1 MQQVIPKTDQAFWL
15 LNIYVIKSIKCQMN
29 KTSNILASMLSIFFG
44 LLISCGNTNSKN
56 APNADVSKQIN
67 EYKGPTQLATF
78 AGGCFWC
85 VEAPF
90 EDVAGV
96 ISVISGYAGGKEKNP
111 TYNEVSAG
119 KTSHKEAIQIKF
131 DPEVIS
137 YLELVD
143 IFWQTYDPTDV
154 GGSFF
159 DRGTQYES
167 AIFVH
172 SAEQKKVAEESKSTL
187 DKSKKFEKPIA
198 TPIIKYTNFYPAEEY
213 HQDYYKKNPSEYY
226 AYRNGSGRDA
236 FIKKHWPELSQKAYT
251 PKSKSVLK
259 KELSILQYQV
269 TMENAT
275 EYAFQNEYNGNKE
288 DGIYVCIVSGAPL
301 FSSKDKYESG
311 SGWPS
316 FSKPIDARVI
326 DKPVDKELGMTR
338 VEVRSKLGKSHLG
351 HVFYDGPA
359 ETGLRYCMNSAAMKF
374 IPLAEMQA
382 AGYGQFVWL
391 VD

>member
-1 MQQVIPKTDQAFWL
+1 
-15 LNIYVIKSIKCQMN
+15 MN
-29 KTSNILASMLSIFFG
+29 KITNIFASMLSIFLG
-44 LLISCGNTNSKN
+44 LLISCGNTNSKTDLKSN
-56 APNADVSKQIN
+56 VSERPS

-90 EDVAGV
+90 EGVAGV
-96 ISVISGYAGGKEKNP
+96 VSVVSGYAGGKEKNP
-111 TYNEVSAG
+111 TYSEVSAG

-137 YLELVD
+137 YSELVD
-143 IFWQTYDPTDV
+143 IFWQTYDPTDI

-167 AIFVH
+167 AIFFH
-172 SAEQKKVAEESKSTL
+172 TTEQKKVAEESKSAL

-198 TPIIKYTNFYPAEEY
+198 TPIIKYTNFYLAEEY
-213 HQDYYKKNPSEYY
+213 HQDYYKKNPTEYY

-236 FIKKHWPELSQKAYT
+236 FIKKHWPELSNKAYAPK
-251 PKSKSVLK
+251 PKSALK
-259 KELSILQYQV
+259 KELSNLQYQV

-288 DGIYVCIVSGAPL
+288 DGIYVCIVSGVPL

-338 VEVRSKLGKSHLG
+338 VEVRSKLGQSHLG
-351 HVFYDGPA
+351 HVFNDGPD

-374 IPLAEMQA
+374 IPKTAMES
-382 AGYGQFVWL
+382 AGYGQFIWL
-391 VD
+391 VN